1 MLYLNRWLRITP
13 SYAFSFFLNYS
24 LAPLV
29 AYGTFPC
36 FTWHSIRLLKSPLME
51 FSDLVPRGSEE
62 EVVRGSEKW
71 CVSRA
76 SCPCAGPQAKQVW
89 VHNNH
94 PCKSAWW
101 KHMLYINNVYPW

>member
-29 AYGTFPC
+29 AYGTAR
-36 FTWHSIRLLKSPLME
+36 FTWHSTRLLKSLSTESSHLAPWC
-51 FSDLVPRGSEE
+51 SEE
-62 EVVRGSEKW
+62 KVVHCSDQWW
-71 CVSRA
+71 CVSVA
-76 SCPCAGPQAKQVW
+76 SCVCAGPQATQVW

-94 PCKSAWW
+94 PCTSAWW
-101 KHMLYINNVYPW
+101 KHMLYINNV